1 MNKLTYLLLILFLSC
16 SLKISQLSS
25 GIDIFF
31 DGDLSEYK
39 EKNIA
44 LVMNHTS
51 INKEGKSLFDLA
63 KLNLNVVSIFTPEHG
78 LFGKNEAGE
87 IVANTTLNQIPVHS
101 LYGETKGPTN
111 KQLSEVDVLIFDM
124 QDIGSRYYTYISTL
138 TYVMQAAL
146 NNKVKLI
153 VLDRANPIGQNIE
166 GPILK
171 EGFESFVGMHPV
183 PVRHGLTIGEF
194 ALIIKQMKWI
204 DNSDQLDLEVVRLDG
219 WDGGYINLKN
229 PPSPNIPDLETA
241 IIYNGMCLLEGTN
254 LSEGRGTE
262 NPFKVIGAPWL
273 HSQKVIDVINS
284 YSFKGFS
291 LENTSFTP
299 KSIPGKS
306 VYPKYMDKLCNGI
319 SISITDRDA
328 FHPLKLAVA
337 LLQSIHEIHP
347 DEFRVARNGFLN
359 KLYGSDALISS
370 IFSGSSIEEL
380 VLTWNIESTK
390 FDKMI
395 KPFRL
400 YP

>member
-1 MNKLTYLLLILFLSC
+1 MNKLTYLLLMLSLSC
-16 SLKISQLSS
+16 SLKISPLSS

-31 DGDLSEYK
+31 HGDLSEYK
-39 EKNIA
+39 NKNIA

-51 INKEGKSLFDLA
+51 INKDGESLFHLS
-63 KLNLNVVSIFTPEHG
+63 KLHLNVVSIFTPEHG

-101 LYGETKGPTN
+101 LYGGTKGPTN
-111 KQLSEVDVLIFDM
+111 KQLSGVDVLIFDM

-166 GPILK
+166 GPTLK
-171 EGFESFVGMHPV
+171 GEFESFVGMHPV
-183 PVRHGLTIGEF
+183 PARHGLTIGEF

-204 DNSDQLDLEVVRLDG
+204 NNSDQLDLEVVMLSG

-229 PPSPNIPDLETA
+229 QPSPNIPDLETA

-273 HSQKVIDVINS
+273 HSQKVINTIDS
-284 YSFKGFS
+284 YSFNGFR
-291 LENTSFTP
+291 LDTITFTP

-306 VYPKYMDKLCNGI
+306 VYPKYMDKSCNGI

-328 FHPLKLAVA
+328 FYPLKLAVA
-337 LLQSIHEIHP
+337 LLQSIYKIHP

-359 KLYGSDALISS
+359 KLYGSDALINS

-380 VLTWNIESTK
+380 VLTWDEESEK
-390 FDKMI
+390 FNEMI